1 MDYLKNAGRCAL
13 DTCTA
18 KTEDYN
24 KRNSDCIQ
32 RRKKSKPGWKL
43 LDWVAQGCCGNAV
56 FVYFQNLSG
65 QCLEQHDLTLVSK
78 SIGPDDLQKSVPI

>member
-1 MDYLKNAGRCAL
+1 MDYLKNAGRCAV

-24 KRNSDCIQ
+24 KINSDCIQ

-43 LDWVAQGCCGNAV
+43 LGSPGLLWKCCLCIFSKPV
-56 FVYFQNLSG
+56 R
-65 QCLEQHDLTLVSK
+65 TVS
-78 SIGPDDLQKSVPI
+78 

>member
-1 MDYLKNAGRCAL
+1 MLGGVQWTHAQQRLKITTREIL
-13 DTCTA
+13 TA
-18 KTEDYN
+18 YKEEKNQNQDGN
-24 KRNSDCIQ
+24 F
-32 RRKKSKPGWKL
+32 
-43 LDWVAQGCCGNAV
+43 WVAQGCCGNAV